1 MSKIAI
7 ISQADHGV
15 LIDVAGCNSFEEASD
30 YLTST
35 LHVSSQFWKG
45 MQVDL
50 NLGQL
55 PLNKEEVAKVIE
67 IGDQIGVDFHQ
78 VYATNEDTLS
88 QLKGQKVK
96 AIASAINQTID
107 DSLNDSDAPQLQFD
121 GETQSGE
128 FQSEEALSAE
138 CLQNEKASSGGQPSI
153 DCAPE
158 SATTTAVMSKPKAEP
173 RKSETKE
180 AVKPVLYLKQNLRA
194 GQAVSHDGHLIIVGD
209 VNPGAEVRAEGDI
222 TIWGS
227 LRGVAHAGINGDT
240 TAEIRAL
247 RLAPIQIRIA
257 NAIARAPDRPRA
269 NTRWTAETAKI
280 VNGSIRIQADTAE

>member
-96 AIASAINQTID
+96 AIASAINQTAD
-107 DSLNDSDAPQLQFD
+107 DSFGDSDAPQLQFD
-121 GETQSGE
+121 GEAPANEVQSDE
-128 FQSEEALSAE
+128 VQSEGYA
-138 CLQNEKASSGGQPSI
+138 QNEETCSGQASI
-153 DCAPE
+153 NCAPE
-158 SATTTAVMSKPKAEP
+158 SATATAVAAKPKSEA
-173 RKSETKE
+173 RKGEAKE

-257 NAIARAPDRPRA
+257 HAIARAPDRPRA
-269 NTRWTAETAKI
+269 NARWTAETAKI